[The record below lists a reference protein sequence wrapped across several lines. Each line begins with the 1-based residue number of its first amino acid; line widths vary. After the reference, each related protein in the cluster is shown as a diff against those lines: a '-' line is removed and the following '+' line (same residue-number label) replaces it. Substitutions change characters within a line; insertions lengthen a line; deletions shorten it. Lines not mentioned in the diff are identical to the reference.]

1 VLSPVVAGTKVTATF
16 DATGRVSGS
25 GGCNQY
31 SAGYSVDGS
40 GITFGPAAT
49 TFMYCAEPA
58 GMMDQEQAYLALL
71 HEAATYTATG
81 AQLELRA
88 ANRAMLATFTTDPA
102 GTKLAGP
109 VWTWQKFL
117 GSDGRVTVPDVPA
130 DYTVQ
135 FLANGAVE
143 FRADCNNAFG
153 TYHAGPGQKLRITV
167 QGSTAV
173 SCPPNSL
180 GDDFLLKLGHA
191 ADYRLKGGMLYVS
204 LHGDAGSMVFTP
216 ETR

>member
-16 DATGRVSGS
+16 DAAGRVSGS

-31 SAGYSVDGS
+31 NAGYKVDGS
-40 GITFGPAAT
+40 GIMFGPVAI

-58 GMMDQEQAYLALL
+58 GLMDQEQAYLAAL
-71 HEAATYTATG
+71 HEAATYTATST
-81 AQLELRA
+81 QLELHA
-88 ANRAMLATFTTDPA
+88 ANGKTLATFMADPT
-102 GTKLAGP
+102 GTKLGGP

-117 GSDGRVTVPDVPA
+117 GRDGRVTVPGVPA

-153 TYHAGPGQKLRITV
+153 TYRAGPGQELRITV

-173 SCPPNSL
+173 GCPSDSL

-191 ADYRLKGGMLYVS
+191 VGYRLKGGMLYVS
-204 LHGDAGSMVFTP
+204 LQGAAGSMVFTP